1 MAHFEG
7 QVWADYVRGLGPR
20 DLTLEVDAHLAR
32 NCAECL
38 GAKALWGRVHT
49 FSTRDR
55 EYAPPA
61 DLVRMAKFHYSLE
74 QPDTPD
80 MWSVAD
86 LVFDSAMQPLPAGIR
101 GGTMH
106 ARQVVYE
113 AESLTVDMRFE
124 RKVPGSAISVAG
136 QVLDRE
142 APLSWVNNAVIV
154 LWTEKGRMVTRT
166 EVNEC
171 GEFQLEFEV
180 QNQLRMSVIT
190 MGRKTLRIALGSFD

>member
-7 QVWADYVRGLGPR
+7 QTWADYVRGLGPR
-20 DLTLEVDAHLAR
+20 DTMREVDSHLAR
-32 NCAECL
+32 SCNECL
-38 GAKALWGRVHT
+38 SAKALWGRVQT
-49 FSTRDR
+49 LANREL

-61 DLVRMAKFHYSLE
+61 DLVRMAKFQYSLA

-80 MWSVAD
+80 LWAVAG

-101 GGTMH
+101 GGAVH

-124 RKVPGSAISVAG
+124 RKSPGSAISVAG
-136 QVLDRE
+136 QVLDRD
-142 APLSWVNNAVIV
+142 APLSWVSNAVIV
-154 LWTEKGRMVTRT
+154 LWTEKGRMVTRA

-171 GEFQLEFEV
+171 GEFQLEFEP